1 MEVDAMRVNRT
12 RLSHQVSKLRNGEFV
27 LRDRDPISA
36 GGHVSTSLFDSGLG
50 GWVKKAITG
59 R

>member
-1 MEVDAMRVNRT
+1 MRVNRT
-12 RLSHQVSKLRNGEFV
+12 RLSHQVSKLRNE

>member
-1 MEVDAMRVNRT
+1 MRVNRT
-12 RLSHQVSKLRNGEFV
+12 RLSHQVSKLRNDEFV